1 MERSE
6 VFGIILGKLPEMYPD
21 AGCMLNFR
29 NPGQL
34 LVATVLAAQTTDEAV
49 NRVTPV
55 LWDAFPSLEELADAG
70 QTEVE
75 AIVHPLGFF
84 RNKARSIIGAARHL
98 TSLARFPDTME
109 ELLKVPGVGRKT
121 ANVVLGECFGVP
133 AIIVDTHVKRL
144 SGRLDLTD
152 ETDPDRIELDLKGH
166 VPGPLQTS
174 FSHQLGAHGRALCKA
189 RSPLCPLCP
198 FLFCRGRT

>member
-1 MERSE
+1 MKRSE
-6 VFGIILGKLPEMYPD
+6 IFRIILDKLPGMYPD
-21 AGCMLNFR
+21 AGCMLEYGD
-29 NPGQL
+29 PGQL
-34 LVATVLAAQTTDEAV
+34 LVATILSAQTTDEAV
-49 NRVTPV
+49 NRVTPR
-55 LWDAFPSLEELADAG
+55 LWTAFPSLRDLADAG

-75 AIVHPLGFF
+75 TIVHPLGFF
-84 RNKARSIIGAARHL
+84 RNKARSIIGAAGHITAL
-98 TSLARFPDTME
+98 GRFPQTMD

-121 ANVVLGECFGVP
+121 ANVVLGECFGAP

-152 ETDPDRIELDLKGH
+152 ETDPDRIEMELRKH
-166 VPGPLQTS
+166 VPEPQQTS
-174 FSHQLGAHGRALCKA
+174 FSHQLGSHGRTLCKA